1 MGPEFCGREHVVVAT
16 AMTQRQI
23 EDGALAELSQI
34 EDGHLR
40 FVPLGVAE
48 FRAATG
54 EAGVEQHVDLGGRAG
69 EIEFVLDPEIAQACG
84 QRMIRPG
91 DEDQSEE
98 HTSELQSLMRIS
110 YAAFCLKKKKKH

>member
-91 DEDQSEE
+91 DEDLERLDRRVRGKKAERKS
-98 HTSELQSLMRIS
+98 TR
-110 YAAFCLKKKKKH
+110 LKYSQ

>member
-54 EAGVEQHVDLGGRAG
+54 EAGVEQHVDRGGREG
-69 EIEFVLDPEIAQACG
+69 EIEFVLDPAIA
-84 QRMIRPG
+84 R
-91 DEDQSEE
+91 SEE
-98 HTSELQSLMRIS
+98 RRVGKEGGSTWRTRGEP
-110 YAAFCLKKKKKH
+110 